1 MERDCLDLNFII
13 RLQARGEVVDLNIM
27 IYTDAVGDRRKEPEP
42 EVRERMYNV
51 HFSQTATTCS
61 SCVILASHHG

>member
-27 IYTDAVGDRRKEPEP
+27 IYTDAVGDRRKGTRARSEGE
-42 EVRERMYNV
+42 NV
-51 HFSQTATTCS
+51 
-61 SCVILASHHG
+61 